1 MKSDIKINKDLFN
14 SEINSNHISKEKS
27 SSSLNSDEIKE
38 IEKIVVLLEKL
49 NENIITN
56 YE

>member
-1 MKSDIKINKDLFN
+1 MKSEIKINKDLFN
-14 SEINSNHISKEKS
+14 SEVNSNHFSKEKTS
-27 SSSLNSDEIKE
+27 LSLNSQEIKE

-56 YE
+56 K

>member
-1 MKSDIKINKDLFN
+1 MKSEIKINKDLFN

-27 SSSLNSDEIKE
+27 SSSLNSNEIKE

-56 YE
+56 YG

>member
-14 SEINSNHISKEKS
+14 SEVNSNHISKEKS

>member
-1 MKSDIKINKDLFN
+1 MKSEIKINKDLFN
-14 SEINSNHISKEKS
+14 SEINSNHFSKEKS
-27 SSSLNSDEIKE
+27 SSSLHSNEIKE

-56 YE
+56 YG

>member
-1 MKSDIKINKDLFN
+1 MKSEIKINKDLFN

-27 SSSLNSDEIKE
+27 SSSLNSQEIKE

-56 YE
+56 YG

>member
-27 SSSLNSDEIKE
+27 SSSLNSQEIKE

-56 YE
+56 YG

>member
-1 MKSDIKINKDLFN
+1 MKSEIKINKDLFN
-14 SEINSNHISKEKS
+14 SEVNSNNISKEKS
-27 SSSLNSDEIKE
+27 SSSLNSQEIIE

-56 YE
+56 K

>member
-1 MKSDIKINKDLFN
+1 MKSEIKINKDLFN
-14 SEINSNHISKEKS
+14 SEVNSNNISKEKS
-27 SSSLNSDEIKE
+27 SSSLNSQEIIE

-56 YE
+56 YG